1 MEHDSNEETLR
12 ILAPEGH
19 PLTRRGFM
27 SLAAM
32 ASAAALTAGPEL
44 AASAATMSQL
54 ESAARKSMKSIG
66 KAKSLYLYTW
76 GQYDNPTTFTAW
88 AKGAGFTIQVGS
100 YNSNPALIAKLEL
113 AKGTAGYDIVVPTG
127 GYVPEMVAK
136 GLLIPLDR
144 SKLPNFKNLDPAL
157 LNYPWDRGN
166 KYTIPKDFGTTGYIY
181 DTSIVTRK
189 MTTWLDFV
197 KAAAMPAVSG
207 RVSVLDDPDDV
218 LGIALWNEGVDWN
231 TFSTAKLQARPSTG
245 SSRTWR
251 RTSATWTRIPV
262 LRAASPAARTF
273 SRRPGTA
280 TLARRCSRIPSDSS
294 GSSPTR
300 SRRSGSTRGPSPKAP
315 RTSTPPTLSSTTS
328 WTPTCRPTRWSTRA
342 TTRPSRT
349 CSDYLPKILP
359 RSDVIFLTPEQEKR
373 LVAYQVNSTINLRT
387 QLYDQLQSRHRLVA
401 APAMPRGA

>member
-1 MEHDSNEETLR
+1 MEHDSSEETLR

-44 AASAATMSQL
+44 AASAASMSQL

-136 GLLIPLDR
+136 GLIIPLDR

-157 LNYPWDRGN
+157 LNFPWDRGN

-231 TFSTAKLQARPSTG
+231 TFSTSKLHTAINWLIKNLAPHVSNLDSYPGGTGGLTSGTYVLSQAWNG
-245 SSRTWR
+245 D
-251 RTSATWTRIPV
+251 
-262 LRAASPAARTF
+262 ARQ
-273 SRRPGTA
+273 A
-280 TLARRCSRIPSDSS
+280 LLKD
-294 GSSPTR
+294 PTR
-300 SRRSGSTRGPSPKAP
+300 FKWVVPFPKSEIWIDTWAVAKGAKNIDTAHAFLNYILDPNVSANEMEYTGYNTAVKNVRS
-315 RTSTPPTLSSTTS
+315 
-328 WTPTCRPTRWSTRA
+328 
-342 TTRPSRT
+342 
-349 CSDYLPKILP
+349 YLPKNLP
-359 RSDVIFLTPEQEKR
+359 RSDVIFLTPAQEKR

-387 QLYDQLQSRHRLVA
+387 QLYTNFKA
-401 APAMPRGA
+401 AIAS

>member
-1 MEHDSNEETLR
+1 MEHESNEETLR

-44 AASAATMSQL
+44 AASAASMSQL
-54 ESAARKSMKSIG
+54 ESAARRSMKSIG
-66 KAKSLYLYTW
+66 KAKNLYLYTW

-136 GLLIPLDR
+136 GLIIPLDR

-157 LNYPWDRGN
+157 LNFPWDRGN

-181 DTSIVTRK
+181 DKSIVTRK

-231 TFSTAKLQARPSTG
+231 TYSTSKLHTAINWLIKNLAPHVSNLDSYPGGTGGLTSGTYVLSQAWNG
-245 SSRTWR
+245 D
-251 RTSATWTRIPV
+251 
-262 LRAASPAARTF
+262 ARQ
-273 SRRPGTA
+273 A
-280 TLARRCSRIPSDSS
+280 MLKD
-294 GSSPTR
+294 
-300 SRRSGSTRGPSPKAP
+300 
-315 RTSTPPTLSSTTS
+315 
-328 WTPTCRPTRWSTRA
+328 
-342 TTRPSRT
+342 PSRFAWVVPFPKSEIWIDT
-349 CSDYLPKILP
+349 WAIAKGAKNIDTAHAFLNYILDPNVSANEMEYTGYNTAVKNVLSYLPKNLP
-359 RSDVIFLTPEQEKR
+359 LSDVVFLTPAQEKR

-387 QLYDQLQSRHRLVA
+387 QLYTNFKA
-401 APAMPRGA
+401 AIAS